1 MHHSSKQKFV
11 ITFNQLVL
19 YVSNNAANV
28 MSSGTNMLILEYN
41 YHHNNNSENIGLGNI
56 YVEYDSGLN
65 ILRFSNSEE
74 GTFFQCHLRVYI
86 QLMYIDFLIFGVW

>member
-1 MHHSSKQKFV
+1 VHHSSKQKFV

-56 YVEYDSGLN
+56 YVESDSGLN
-65 ILRFSNSEE
+65 ILN
-74 GTFFQCHLRVYI
+74 TTCVYCNMDCGI
-86 QLMYIDFLIFGVW
+86 H

>member
-41 YHHNNNSENIGLGNI
+41 YHNNNSENIGLGNVYI
-56 YVEYDSGLN
+56 ESNSGLN
-65 ILRFSNSEE
+65 ILN
-74 GTFFQCHLRVYI
+74 TTCVYCNMDCGI
-86 QLMYIDFLIFGVW
+86 H